1 MLKCVAV
8 DDEPLALD
16 LLVDNIQSVP
26 FLELEGSCR
35 NALEALEVIQS
46 KKPDLV
52 FLDIQ
57 MPGLSGIQ
65 LAEHLRGKAMVIFLT
80 AYESH
85 ALKGFDVNAI
95 DYLLKPVTQ
104 ERFTNACMKALELY
118 TLRKPREDGAS
129 ENQTTIQSPVNTPKF
144 LFVYV
149 DYNLVRIDIN
159 DIRFIEGY
167 KDYVKI
173 HLLSSKRPIITRMSM
188 KLLEDKLLAFSFL
201 RIHKSFIVSVG
212 KVTSVQKSM
221 LTIDPDELPVSESY
235 RDVLMELIRKQNI
248 L

>member
-1 MLKCVAV
+1 MLKCLAV

-16 LLVDNIQSVP
+16 LLVDNIRQVP
-26 FLELEGSCR
+26 FLHLEGSCK
-35 NALEALEVIQS
+35 NALEAMEFIQS

-104 ERFTNACMKALELY
+104 ERFIHACMKALEWH
-118 TLRKPREDGAS
+118 TLRKPMEDKAVESEPTPAS
-129 ENQTTIQSPVNTPKF
+129 VNNPAKF

-159 DIRFIEGY
+159 DIRYIEGF

-173 HLLSSKRPIITRMSM
+173 HLQSSKRPVVTRMSM
-188 KLLEDKLLAFSFL
+188 KLLEDKLLAYSFL
-201 RIHKSFIVSVG
+201 RIHKSFIISVD

-221 LTIDPDELPVSESY
+221 LAIDADELPVSESY
-235 RDVLMELIRKQNI
+235 RDSLMELIRKQNI